1 MAENKRLINLK
12 GELIKE
18 KELLFNKEIE
28 KKNNKIQDICPKK
41 EININYEG
49 IKKIKKVNK
58 LIIEHNNEYQILK
71 EEKDDDSESGEQ
83 NKKIGKLNM
92 VKDVILSNY
101 LNTINIGYNKNF
113 DSDYNNEDFIN
124 NINNECEPIPSFL
137 LCLQKEK
144 D

>member
-71 EEKDDDSESGEQ
+71 EEKYDDSESGEQ

-113 DSDYNNEDFIN
+113 DNDYNNEDFIN

>member
-1 MAENKRLINLK
+1 MAENKILINLK

-113 DSDYNNEDFIN
+113 DNDYNNEDFIN